1 MRIDVLTIFPDMF
14 DGPMS
19 ASMMGLAR
27 EKGLLDLHIHDLR
40 DWTTDKHRTTD
51 DSPYGGGPGM
61 VMKPEP
67 IFSAVRAIV
76 AMDPTPA
83 HVIFLAPSGRSFSQQ
98 VAQQASKYERVLLVC
113 GRYEGFDERVMSLAD
128 DVLSIGDYVL
138 TGGELPAMVFMDAVV
153 RLLPGVLGH
162 ENSTTDESFSDGLLE
177 YPQYTRPPEF
187 EGLTVPEVLLSG
199 NHGRIAQWRRD
210 QSVIRTAQV
219 RSDLLENVDLTEREH
234 RIAEDAISGSEAPF
248 GKGTNERD

>member
-1 MRIDVLTIFPDMF
+1 
-14 DGPMS
+14 
-19 ASMMGLAR
+19 
-27 EKGLLDLHIHDLR
+27 
-40 DWTTDKHRTTD
+40 
-51 DSPYGGGPGM
+51 
-61 VMKPEP
+61 
-67 IFSAVRAIV
+67 
-76 AMDPTPA
+76 
-83 HVIFLAPSGRSFSQQ
+83 
-98 VAQQASKYERVLLVC
+98 QQASTYERVLLVC

-187 EGLTVPEVLLSG
+187 EGLAVPEVLLSG

-234 RIAEDAISGSEAPF
+234 KIADDAISGSEAPF